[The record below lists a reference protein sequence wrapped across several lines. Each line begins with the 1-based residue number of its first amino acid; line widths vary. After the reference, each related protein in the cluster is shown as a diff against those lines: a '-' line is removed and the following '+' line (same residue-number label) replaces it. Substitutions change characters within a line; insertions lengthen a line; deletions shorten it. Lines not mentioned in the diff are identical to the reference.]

1 MIIII
6 ITVLIA
12 RIHGHYG
19 SKCGIC
25 YAAAPRPAD
34 GDCPLTPIC
43 EGGKDFHN
51 IRNRRLSQTSTAYG
65 LFLLIL
71 NFRIYHKT
79 LL

>member
-34 GDCPLTPIC
+34 GDCPLTPSW
-43 EGGKDFHN
+43 EGGNDFHN
-51 IRNRRLSQTSTAYG
+51 IWIRISSYYCIAYQ
-65 LFLLIL
+65 LLL
-71 NFRIYHKT
+71 LLLHLRIF
-79 LL
+79 